1 MKIILHLSIF
11 SVSLGFVSNDAYS
24 MDEIRRRLDRGR
36 PSATVEIIQ
45 TNNATVIEEVVEE
58 RVSGVTDTD
67 TDRDSLAERR
77 PSFLDS
83 INARPQLKRVVVVKD
98 ETPVINVAQGLSSL
112 RIVPEKDDSQKHTS
126 ISLDV
131 LSGLRG
137 NLRPPSGKPPVSS
150 VASSESVDKPN
161 PYSQINLKKTSG
173 SAGLTSSDSM
183 ENMTQ
188 AGEYKSASAPPKKE
202 KAIEGRVPEANFS
215 FVGGTRRV
223 ENKK

>member
-98 ETPVINVAQGLSSL
+98 ETPVLDIAQGLSSL
-112 RIVPEKDDSQKHTS
+112 RIVPEEDDSQKHAS

-150 VASSESVDKPN
+150 MASSESVDKPN
-161 PYSQINLKKTSG
+161 PYANILKKTSG
-173 SAGLTSSDSM
+173 SSGLTSSDSV
-183 ENMTQ
+183 ESASQ
-188 AGEYKSASAPPKKE
+188 AGGHKAKSAPPQIA